1 MHIKTGI
8 SHQGSD
14 VKSELYDAVNLYIY
28 IYIYIYIML
37 MYYII
42 LSYMIMSYA

>member
-28 IYIYIYIML
+28 IYIYVNVL
-37 MYYII
+37 YYYVIHDHVI
-42 LSYMIMSYA
+42 CLD